1 MIDLEDFRA
10 NPIHYFQVCAERCDE
25 CLFTKHRIVG
35 SRRMQEVIA
44 EARALDAAFLC
55 HKHSQRAARGEASWK
70 AANVCCR
77 AYFDTFGDAVLVIR
91 LAHMLRNI
99 VFVDANGDP
108 VLQEQEG

>member
-1 MIDLEDFRA
+1 M
-10 NPIHYFQVCAERCDE
+10 
-25 CLFTKHRIVG
+25 K
-35 SRRMQEVIA
+35 EVIA
-44 EARALDAAFLC
+44 EARAADAAFIC
-55 HKHSQRAARGEASWK
+55 HKHSLRAVDGLATWTQ
-70 AANVCCR
+70 ANVCCR